1 MTYYIV
7 ERPHGGGEVK
17 IVRNFDKPAHKMSV
31 LYNYLNENNIKA
43 VENKEDI
50 EGAGK
55 YCVPNG
61 LNTYTIYNMYK
72 DIDGYIFNGGVY
84 SIEEYDLNIVYYKM
98 TVDKM
103 MEICQM
109 LDI

>member
-7 ERPHGGGEVK
+7 ERPSGGGEVK
-17 IVRNFDKPAHKMSV
+17 IVRDFEKPAHKMPV

-50 EGAGK
+50 KGSGK

-61 LNTYTIYNMYK
+61 LNKYRIYNMYK

-84 SIEEYDLNIVYYKM
+84 SIEEYDLNIVYYKLTENHM
-98 TVDKM
+98 RK
-103 MEICQM
+103 ICDM
-109 LDI
+109 FDI